1 MDSRLLEVAAR
12 LLSDRRAYALATV
25 VRRERPSSATP
36 GNTAVITTDGQ
47 VHGWIGGSCT
57 QPEVVRHALAA
68 LADGRPRLLGFGAS
82 PGDRGDLVP
91 VPMSC
96 GSEGKVEVHINP
108 VFPTPQLVVVGSSPI
123 AEALSRLGVAM
134 GYRVVDAAADD
145 DLGAAAADWARRAGG
160 ARLFAVVATMGR
172 GDEQAV
178 ERLAAARPDY
188 LGVVVSP
195 KRMRQVRGTLADAG
209 LGDDEIAAVRGPA
222 GLDIG
227 AESPE
232 EVAVSILA
240 EIVAARA
247 GKGSAEE
254 DARDQA
260 DAIHAGAPEH
270 ATDPICGMTVPT
282 DGSRPSSS
290 YQGQTFHFCCPGCR
304 GKFDANPA
312 AYV

>member
-1 MDSRLLEVAAR
+1 MNHTRTPRNRFCSYLCAGWY
-12 LLSDRRAYALATV
+12 RRV
-25 VRRERPSSATP
+25 H
-36 GNTAVITTDGQ
+36 TA
-47 VHGWIGGSCT
+47 
-57 QPEVVRHALAA
+57 
-68 LADGRPRLLGFGAS
+68 
-82 PGDRGDLVP
+82 
-91 VPMSC
+91 
-96 GSEGKVEVHINP
+96 
-108 VFPTPQLVVVGSSPI
+108 
-123 AEALSRLGVAM
+123 LGVD
-134 GYRVVDAAADD
+134 YIP
-145 DLGAAAADWARRAGG
+145 
-160 ARLFAVVATMGR
+160 
-172 GDEQAV
+172 DE
-178 ERLAAARPDY
+178 E
-188 LGVVVSP
+188 
-195 KRMRQVRGTLADAG
+195 LADAG
-209 LGDDEIAAVRGPA
+209 LAEDEIAAVRGPA